1 MTALIRSG
9 PVHPEATRSAQ
20 DRGLNDMTIYYS
32 DEENRLTQEI
42 RDLME
47 KAAFRAVSLEFDDVL
62 GDAGSDAA
70 SIDAEIGVTVVDAE
84 EIRELNRDYRG
95 NDSVTDV
102 LSFPQYDDMEELAED
117 LVSCDASVLI
127 GDVVICYDRMLS
139 QAEEY
144 GTGVTREFVYLFTHS
159 ILHLMGYDHM
169 EEEERAE
176 MRARE
181 ELILDSI
188 GVGRK

>member
-1 MTALIRSG
+1 
-9 PVHPEATRSAQ
+9 
-20 DRGLNDMTIYYS
+20 MTIYYS

-127 GDVVICYDRMLS
+127 GDVVICYDRVLS

>member
-1 MTALIRSG
+1 
-9 PVHPEATRSAQ
+9 
-20 DRGLNDMTIYYS
+20 MTIYYS

-169 EEEERAE
+169 EEEERLVME
-176 MRARE
+176 QKQRE
-181 ELILDSI
+181 ILEQLQI
-188 GVGRK
+188 LR

>member
-1 MTALIRSG
+1 
-9 PVHPEATRSAQ
+9 
-20 DRGLNDMTIYYS
+20 MTIYYS

-47 KAAFRAVSLEFDDVL
+47 KAAFRAVSLEL
-62 GDAGSDAA
+62 GDVTGDPADAA

-84 EIRELNRDYRG
+84 EIKQLNRDYRG

-102 LSFPQYDDMEELAED
+102 LSFPQYDDMEEMAED
-117 LVSCDASVLI
+117 IASGTASVLI
-127 GDVVICYDRMLS
+127 GDVVICYDRVLS

-188 GVGRK
+188 GVVRK